1 MFCQKLLVSSLKQ
14 DKWGIRI
21 RFPVQLTGLYSEA
34 EQKHFDGE
42 TANFQW
48 LHRKLS
54 KCSGSLKLCGMNVTL
69 LVFTCIYIYVYSYK
83 PRVTG
88 RVTGVFES
96 HYCLGTSPAGLQN
109 RFPNLILL
117 FLLMSSANRFAKP
130 INQLTMSAECT
141 RRVQAD
147 QDDWPVVIH
156 SLNRYSYAY
165 KYWYIWFYILQ

>member
-1 MFCQKLLVSSLKQ
+1 MRYQNKISGPTYWTSQRGRAEAFW
-14 DKWGIRI
+14 WG
-21 RFPVQLTGLYSEA
+21 
-34 EQKHFDGE
+34 DC
-42 TANFQW
+42 
-48 LHRKLS
+48 KLS
-54 KCSGSLKLCGMNVTL
+54 MVAPKIEQMQR
-69 LVFTCIYIYVYSYK
+69 FTEALWNECYLTCVHLHIYIYVYSYK